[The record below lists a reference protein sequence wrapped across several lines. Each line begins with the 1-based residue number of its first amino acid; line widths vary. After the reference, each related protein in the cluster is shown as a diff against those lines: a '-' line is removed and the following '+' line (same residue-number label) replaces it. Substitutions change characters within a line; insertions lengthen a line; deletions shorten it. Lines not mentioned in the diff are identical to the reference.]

1 MTDPTKTDT
10 ETADGQPATSVEDL
24 RALLREAEE
33 ALGNSDSG
41 ASDDVQDL
49 RERLRDVLADG
60 QSTMKN
66 LSDTFRRQAA
76 RADEAVRSKPYQ
88 TIGIAAAIGLLAGF
102 LISRGGSRKS

>member
-1 MTDPTKTDT
+1 MTDSKVTDANSVDT
-10 ETADGQPATSVEDL
+10 EPGTSVEEL
-24 RALLREAEE
+24 KALLREAEE

-49 RERLRDVLADG
+49 RERLRDVLAEG

-76 RADEAVRSKPYQ
+76 RADEAVRAKPYQ
-88 TIGIAAAIGLLAGF
+88 TIAIAATVGLLAGF
-102 LISRGGSRKS
+102 LISRSGSRRS